1 MAADFPVG
9 EVFVAG
15 CHDAKNWDAHCL
27 SFEFKGL
34 SKGCH
39 KEQEEDRHH
48 VVPLMYS
55 YTLRDLCNLIFD
67 LQHAGVVVVD
77 PLNGSC
83 RFRGGGHIDTGRQ
96 SVACDL
102 RYHMP

>member
-15 CHDAKNWDAHCL
+15 CHDAKNRDAHCL

-34 SKGCH
+34 SKGWH
-39 KEQEEDRHH
+39 KEQEEDRCH
-48 VVPLMYS
+48 VVPLTYS
-55 YTLRDLCNLIFD
+55 YTLRDLCNLVFD
-67 LQHAGVVVVD
+67 LQHTGVVVVY

-83 RFRGGGHIDTGRQ
+83 KFRRGGISAQDVNQ
-96 SVACDL
+96 
-102 RYHMP
+102 